1 MEFLDSLGLKY
12 LINKMKTWVITKF
25 RYFWGSMKLS
35 REDWNK
41 TQWGF
46 KADIIDNAES
56 ELGKSPKLW
65 LQTTDWMYS
74 KWNEIALP
82 NSISYSWFGI
92 YIAPAQYG
100 NLKDGSKYHNYYTNN
115 IQVQPE
121 PGNMKTKEL
130 IAGKFVK
137 RNGTANQVLM
147 ADGST
152 KDLNNITSNIS
163 IKYLV
168 GIDDVEVPTEP
179 IAYPIS
185 QSDYQLFYGNGS
197 KNDMMFFQI
206 YTSGTLF
213 QRMNRYMNQMNQND
227 PDNKTPRF
235 YGDGV
240 VLWATLRNNIYY
252 IVIVNSEIAPT
263 EGFKGMPDN
272 VKIKSTTAYLQ

>member
-12 LINKMKTWVITKF
+12 LINKMKTWVITKLG
-25 RYFWGSMKLS
+25 YFWGGMKLS
-35 REDWNK
+35 RVDWQE

-46 KADIIDNAES
+46 KAGIIDNTES

-74 KWNEIALP
+74 KWNEIALS
-82 NSISYSWFGI
+82 NSISDLWFGV
-92 YIAPAQYG
+92 YTAPAQYD
-100 NLKDGSKYHNYYTNN
+100 NLKDGNKYQNYYTNN

-130 IAGKFVK
+130 IARKFVK

-163 IKYLV
+163 IKCLV
-168 GIDDVEVPTEP
+168 GIDDAKVPTEP

-185 QSDYQLFYGNGS
+185 YSDYQLFYGNGS

-213 QRMNRYMNQMNQND
+213 QRMNRYRNQMNQSD
-227 PDNKTPRF
+227 KDNGTPRF

-240 VLWATLRNNIYY
+240 VLWATQVYNTYY
-252 IVIVNSEIAPT
+252 IVIADSEIGST
-263 EGFKGMPDN
+263 GGFKGMQDD
-272 VKIKSTTAYLQ
+272 VKIKSTTAYLL

>member
-1 MEFLDSLGLKY
+1 MEFLDGLGLKY
-12 LINKMKTWVITKF
+12 LINKMKTWVITKLG
-25 RYFWGSMKLS
+25 YFWGSMKLS
-35 REDWNK
+35 RRDWDK

-46 KADIIDNAES
+46 KADIIDNTEQ

-74 KWNEIALP
+74 KWNEITLS
-82 NSISYSWFGI
+82 NNISDLWFGI
-92 YIAPAQYG
+92 YTAPAQYG
-100 NLKDGSKYHNYYTNN
+100 NLKDGSKYQNYYTNN

-168 GIDDVEVPTEP
+168 GIDDAEVPTEP

-185 QSDYQLFYGNGS
+185 QSDYQLFYGNRS

-213 QRMNRYMNQMNQND
+213 QRMNRYINPRNSSD
-227 PDNKTPRF
+227 KDNGTPRF

-240 VLWATLRNNIYY
+240 VLWATHENNIYY
-252 IVIVNSEIAPT
+252 IIIADSEIAPT
-263 EGFKGMPDN
+263 GGFKGMPDN

>member
-12 LINKMKTWVITKF
+12 LINKMKTWVITKLG
-25 RYFWGSMKLS
+25 YFWGGMKLS
-35 REDWNK
+35 RVDWQK

-46 KADIIDNAES
+46 KAGIIDNAES

-74 KWNEIALP
+74 KWNEIALS
-82 NSISYSWFGI
+82 NSISDLWFGV
-92 YIAPAQYG
+92 YTAPAQYD
-100 NLKDGSKYHNYYTNN
+100 NLKDGSKYQNYYTNN

-130 IAGKFVK
+130 IARKFVK

-163 IKYLV
+163 IKSLV
-168 GIDDVEVPTEP
+168 GIDVVEVPTEP

-185 QSDYQLFYGNGS
+185 QSDYQLFYGNTS

-213 QRMNRYMNQMNQND
+213 QRMNRYINQMNQSD
-227 PDNKTPRF
+227 KDNGTPRF

-240 VLWATLRNNIYY
+240 VLWATHENNIYY
-252 IVIVNSEIAPT
+252 IVIADSEIGST
-263 EGFKGMPDN
+263 GGFKGMPDN
-272 VKIKSTTAYLQ
+272 VKIKSTTAYLL